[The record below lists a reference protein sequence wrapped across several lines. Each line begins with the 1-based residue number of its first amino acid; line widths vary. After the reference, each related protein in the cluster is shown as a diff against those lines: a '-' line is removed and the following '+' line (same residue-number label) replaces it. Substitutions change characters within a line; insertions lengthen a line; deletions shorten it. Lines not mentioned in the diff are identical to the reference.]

1 MNSFTLRTT
10 AIVAAA
16 LTVGLLAGCTINI
29 TPADSN
35 SDNGMG
41 GMMGDSSGDYSMVDL
56 GFAQMMIPHH
66 EQAVEMSGL
75 ALEISTDPEILA
87 LATQIRDAQA
97 PEIEQMQGWLDSS
110 TGMMDHD
117 MGTMGGMLSDAEIA
131 TLAASTGVEFDRLF
145 LEGMIG
151 HHEGAIQM
159 AQTILDSRN
168 PEVKALGEA
177 IVSSQ
182 TAEIARMRDL
192 LAAR

>member
-1 MNSFTLRTT
+1 MNSFKLRAT

-29 TPADSN
+29 TPSDSS
-35 SDNGMG
+35 SD
-41 GMMGDSSGDYSMVDL
+41 GMMGDSSGDFSMVDL

>member
-151 HHEGAIQM
+151 HHEGAIKM
-159 AQTILDSRN
+159 AQMILDSQN

>member
-1 MNSFTLRTT
+1 MNSFKLRAT

-29 TPADSN
+29 TPSDSS
-35 SDNGMG
+35 SD
-41 GMMGDSSGDYSMVDL
+41 GMMGDSSGDFSMVDL

-159 AQTILDSRN
+159 AQMILDSQN

>member
-1 MNSFTLRTT
+1 MNSFTLRAT
-10 AIVAAA
+10 AV
-16 LTVGLLAGCTINI
+16 LTATLTLGLLAGCTINI
-29 TPADSN
+29 NPSDST

-41 GMMGDSSGDYSMVDL
+41 GMMGDSSGDFSMVDL

-97 PEIEQMQGWLDSS
+97 PEIEQMQSWLDSS

-117 MGTMGGMLSDAEIA
+117 MGTMGGMLSDDEIA
-131 TLAASTGVEFDRLF
+131 TLAASTGSEFDRLF

-159 AQTILDSRN
+159 AQMILDSN
-168 PEVKALGEA
+168 NEEVKALGEA

-182 TAEIARMRDL
+182 TAEIALMRDL
-192 LAAR
+192 LSAR